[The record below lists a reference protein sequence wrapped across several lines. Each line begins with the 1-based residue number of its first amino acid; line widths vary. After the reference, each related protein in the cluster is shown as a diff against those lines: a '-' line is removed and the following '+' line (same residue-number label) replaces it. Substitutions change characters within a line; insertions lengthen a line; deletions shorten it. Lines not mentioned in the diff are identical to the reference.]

1 MPTATAKIARM
12 SQESSNF
19 RRRSRPFSFWIVV
32 GLTACVLI
40 LWLLVGMLPWWLA
53 HDHNEASQFG
63 DSFGFGNT
71 LFAGLAFAGVI
82 YAIILQTEELRLQR
96 EELEETRDELKRSAD
111 AQEQTQQALY
121 LSAYLNAAASMMEG
135 LEPLV
140 ANERHSNFKPDTAAY
155 RQLLAEMRIVLS
167 ELRTEAKG
175 FVQIPDTVTTVR
187 DEILRLATYADLA
200 ADAHQGTPEA
210 QWRLILQSIPA
221 LQYRLLG
228 YRKMLSIDVDAER
241 ELQVSI
247 DEVIAFITTAQESA
261 RDDTGQQR
269 FTETHY
275 GFIRPF
281 FQKLTDKLKSL
292 GQRE

>member
-1 MPTATAKIARM
+1 M
-12 SQESSNF
+12 SETPSPNEH
-19 RRRSRPFSFWIVV
+19 RVGPFSVRIV
-32 GLTACVLI
+32 LALAACVLV
-40 LWLLVGMLPWWLA
+40 LWLFVGMLPWWLA

-96 EELEETRDELKRSAD
+96 EELEETRDELRRSAD

-140 ANERHSNFKPDTAAY
+140 ANEKHSNFKPDTAVY
-155 RQLLAEMRIVLS
+155 RQLLAEMRIVLG
-167 ELRTEAKG
+167 ELRSEAKG
-175 FVQIPDTVTTVR
+175 FVQIPSTAMTVR

-200 ADAHQGTPEA
+200 SDAHGNTPET
-210 QWRLILQSIPA
+210 QWRLILQTFPA

-228 YRKMLSIDVDAER
+228 YRKMLSVDEPEERDLQTKIDQVVDRIATMPEPER
-241 ELQVSI
+241 
-247 DEVIAFITTAQESA
+247 DE
-261 RDDTGQQR
+261 TGQLR
-269 FTETHY
+269 YTESHHTAVK
-275 GFIRPF
+275 RALE
-281 FQKLTDKLKSL
+281 KLIEAMKAIATL
-292 GQRE
+292 